1 MNLFEFIPDSED
13 LIEAKLVWAKK
24 GKNKVVRKF
33 RCTFGRRKGRLV
45 AKQSQCSAPLDL
57 KKRYVLKRTKAAKGA
72 RMMRKARKTKKYNP
86 ASKRVAAM
94 NKAMRR

>member
-13 LIEAKLVWAKK
+13 LVEAKLVWARK
-24 GKNKVVRKF
+24 GKNTVVRKF

-45 AKQSQCSAPLDL
+45 AKQSQCAAPLDL

-86 ASKRVAAM
+86 ASKRVAAL

>member
-13 LIEAKLVWAKK
+13 LVEAKLVWAKK

-57 KKRYVLKRTKAAKGA
+57 KKRYVLKRTKAAKGG

-86 ASKRVAAM
+86 ASKRVAAL
-94 NKAMRR
+94 NRSMR

>member
-1 MNLFEFIPDSED
+1 MNLFEFTPDSKD

-24 GKNKVVRKF
+24 GKNKLVRKF

-57 KKRYVLKRTKAAKGA
+57 KKRYVLKRTKAAKGG

-86 ASKRVAAM
+86 TSKRVAAL
-94 NKAMRR
+94 NRAMR

>member
-13 LIEAKLVWAKK
+13 LVEAKLVWAKK

-45 AKQSQCSAPLDL
+45 AKQSQCAAPLDL
-57 KKRYVLKRTKAAKGA
+57 KKRYVLKRTKAAKGS

-86 ASKRVAAM
+86 ASKRVAVL
-94 NKAMRR
+94 NRSMR

>member
-1 MNLFEFIPDSED
+1 MNLFEFTPDSKD

-45 AKQSQCSAPLDL
+45 AKQSQCAAPLDL
-57 KKRYVLKRTKAAKGA
+57 KKRYILKRTKAAKGA

-86 ASKRVAAM
+86 ASKRVAAL
-94 NKAMRR
+94 NRSMR